1 MRMLVVEDDIEA
13 QRYLV
18 NGLRESGHVVDD
30 AADGET
36 GLTLALSR
44 PYDVAVIDRMLPKM
58 DGLRLVQELRD
69 HGNAM
74 PVLFLSALSEVDDR
88 VKGLKAG
95 GDDYLT
101 KPYAF
106 VELLARID
114 ALLRRRQPSSVKTR
128 LQVGDLELDLLTR
141 QAKRGDVDIDLQP
154 REFRLLEYL
163 MRHAGQ
169 VVTRT
174 MLLESVWEYHFDPQ
188 TNVIDVHVSRLRA
201 KIDKGFDPPLLQT
214 VRGAGYMIRAKA

>member
-1 MRMLVVEDDIEA
+1 MHAGARGEIRAPGPPHWRQRPHPPVAAAGADPFCGWHSGGGGAMRILVVEDDLEA

-18 NGLRESGHVVDD
+18 NGLKEAGHVVDD
-30 AADGET
+30 ASDGET

-58 DGLRLVQELRD
+58 DGLKLVAEMRE
-69 HGNAM
+69 HSNAT

-106 VELLARID
+106 VELVAPID
-114 ALLRRRQPSSVKTR
+114 ALVRRRAAAGVLTP
-128 LQVGDLELDLLTR
+128 LDVGGLEPDLLSRAVKSSGT
-141 QAKRGDVDIDLQP
+141 DIDLQT
-154 REFRLLEYL
+154 RALRLL
-163 MRHAGQ
+163 
-169 VVTRT
+169 
-174 MLLESVWEYHFDPQ
+174 
-188 TNVIDVHVSRLRA
+188 
-201 KIDKGFDPPLLQT
+201 
-214 VRGAGYMIRAKA
+214 

>member
-1 MRMLVVEDDIEA
+1 SRRRLCPAPAPVVAAPSPPLPPPARTPAWRAGRSWSMRILVVEDDLEA

-30 AADGET
+30 ASDGEV

-44 PYDVAVIDRMLPKM
+44 QYDVAIVDRMLPGL
-58 DGLRLVQELRD
+58 DGLKLVAEIRE
-69 HGNAM
+69 HGNTM
-74 PVLFLSALSEVDDR
+74 PVLILSALSEIDDR

-106 VELLARID
+106 AELLARIE
-114 ALLRRRQPSSVKTR
+114 ALMRRRQPASVKTQ
-128 LQVGDLELDLLTR
+128 LHVGDLELDLLTR
-141 QAKRGDVDIDLQP
+141 TAKRNGSDIDLQP

-163 MRHAGQ
+163 M
-169 VVTRT
+169 
-174 MLLESVWEYHFDPQ
+174 
-188 TNVIDVHVSRLRA
+188 
-201 KIDKGFDPPLLQT
+201 
-214 VRGAGYMIRAKA
+214 